1 MYLYGKAALY
11 LCGQQLNNAMKNV
24 LILFCAM
31 IGLAASAQ
39 SVTIDESKASISFL
53 FLDDEVEGTLS
64 EFEFTGAVRL
74 DDLPGSDFSGSVATA
89 SIDTNN
95 WLRSRHLRA
104 KKYFSAKKHPR
115 ISFVSKQVVG
125 EVNAFT
131 VVGDLTI
138 KGITNEVSFSF
149 VRQQGTQ
156 WKGTGVLN
164 TQDFDISIHKERER
178 NNVEMTLLLPY
189 LSE

>member
-1 MYLYGKAALY
+1 
-11 LCGQQLNNAMKNV
+11 MKNL
-24 LILFCAM
+24 LILLFAT
-31 IGLAASAQ
+31 IGFAASGQ

-64 EFEFTGAVRL
+64 EFEFTGNIL
-74 DDLPGSDFSGSVATA
+74 MDDLTGSDFSGSVATA

-115 ISFVSKQVVG
+115 ISFKSKQVVG

-164 TQDFDISIHKERER
+164 TQDYDISIHKERER

-189 LSE
+189 QSK

>member
-1 MYLYGKAALY
+1 
-11 LCGQQLNNAMKNV
+11 MKTV
-24 LILFCAM
+24 LIALCTL
-31 IGLAASAQ
+31 IGFAASGQA
-39 SVTIDESKASISFL
+39 VTIDESKASISFL

-64 EFEFTGAVRL
+64 EFEFTGNIL
-74 DDLPGSDFSGSVATA
+74 MDDLAGSNFSGSVATA

-115 ISFVSKQVVG
+115 ISFVSKQVLG

-138 KGITNEVSFSF
+138 KGITNHS
-149 VRQQGTQ
+149 TQ
-156 WKGTGVLN
+156 TLWRDPL
-164 TQDFDISIHKERER
+164 
-178 NNVEMTLLLPY
+178 VESKNPITCASKDYEGLTP
-189 LSE
+189 